1 MGPIWL
7 HTMVYKKGEE
17 NRGCLRPRC
26 WTSTP
31 AVHVLQLLDV
41 ETPSCRLS
49 PPRRPQT
56 LLPSRIIP
64 GPFLLHV
71 LQKQGSLAVD
81 EGKHPKHSHGQAA
94 STCWCSQCPQDMWVR
109 LGQNLCW
116 PELWKHGGGWGGFG

>member
-26 WTSTP
+26 WTSAP

-81 EGKHPKHSHGQAA
+81 EGNIRSTVMARQPLHVGAA
-94 STCWCSQCPQDMWVR
+94 SAHRTCGCV
-109 LGQNLCW
+109 
-116 PELWKHGGGWGGFG
+116 